1 MTYAISA
8 TKRTGDAA
16 ALRTSGLIPAVVY
29 GPDIKPFSVAIP
41 YQVFV
46 SLYDKAGDSSI
57 IDLSLEGSNEPTKVL
72 VQDVQYDPVS
82 GRVTHI
88 DFRQINMKKEMT
100 APVEIIFVGE
110 SAAVKSLGG
119 TLVKALSAL
128 NVKCLPQDLVG
139 QIEVDISPLK
149 TFTDTI
155 RIGDISIPAGITVTD
170 SPDTTIAK
178 VLAPLTEDQLKAME
192 EGTGPKSLDEIEVEE
207 KGKKEDAEAPAEGEA
222 DAQSDKKE

>member
-8 TKRTGDAA
+8 TKRTGEAA
-16 ALRTSGLIPAVVY
+16 ELRASGLIPAVVY
-29 GPDIKPFSVAIP
+29 GPDIKPFSVAMP

-57 IDLSLEGSNEPTKVL
+57 IDLSVEGSSEPTKVL

-100 APVEIIFVGE
+100 APVEIVFVGE
-110 SAAVKSLGG
+110 ANAVKSLGG
-119 TLVKALSAL
+119 TLVKALSTL

-149 TFTDTI
+149 TFSDTI

-170 SPDTTIAK
+170 SPETTIAK

-207 KGKKEDAEAPAEGEA
+207 KGKKEDAEAGAEGEA